1 MNYVPLL
8 IVWGLLAASTMVLIV
23 WRLFVASGEDDALHL
38 ADGEQ
43 AMLRQQTVVAEKLEL
58 IDKWGKALTAM
69 TVLLGLTIAGIY
81 LYHLWVTTSTIIPE

>member
-8 IVWGLLAASTMVLIV
+8 IVWWLLAASVIVLIV
-23 WRLFVASGEDDALHL
+23 WRGMVASGEDDSLHV

-43 AMLRQQTVVAEKLEL
+43 GMIRQQTAIAEKLET
-58 IDKWGKALTAM
+58 IDKWGKTLTAV

-81 LYHLWVTTSTIIPE
+81 FYHLWVTTSTTMPA